1 MFCAS
6 VRAEKVRSGVVRPPS
21 GGLRPREPRAASA
34 TRPHGPTSKTLL
46 RWLLPQNLMEE
57 FKFILFSR
65 KTRESTQ
72 QKSSELL
79 VGQPYTVCAVV
90 WTLPA
95 CVCTLRTRPAGCT
108 GCRPGVDRL
117 VAPCRRTSIV
127 NAMGLL
133 HLTASFWR
141 SEHACQR
148 PTGGFSSSRHARQS
162 CRCGFEAWGASLDG
176 LRRGRD
182 NRRANAITSLRSVC
196 PAGSMPALTARV
208 LCLGRATRQ
217 MTPRP
222 SSEKTTPRHLDRST
236 AEPDRPS
243 KTSRP

>member
-1 MFCAS
+1 MYATPS
-6 VRAEKVRSGVVRPPS
+6 LVV
-21 GGLRPREPRAASA
+21 
-34 TRPHGPTSKTLL
+34 TT
-46 RWLLPQNLMEE
+46 E
-57 FKFILFSR
+57 FNKEFHFILFLER
-65 KTRESTQ
+65 RLTRGHTQ
-72 QKSSELL
+72 QKSPELL

-127 NAMGLL
+127 NAMGFFISPAGAEPPDDS
-133 HLTASFWR
+133 TPASFWR

-148 PTGGFSSSRHARQS
+148 PTGGFSRSRHARQS

-208 LCLGRATRQ
+208 LCRGRATRR

-243 KTSRP
+243 KASRPLAILRTVAIPLAWRWM